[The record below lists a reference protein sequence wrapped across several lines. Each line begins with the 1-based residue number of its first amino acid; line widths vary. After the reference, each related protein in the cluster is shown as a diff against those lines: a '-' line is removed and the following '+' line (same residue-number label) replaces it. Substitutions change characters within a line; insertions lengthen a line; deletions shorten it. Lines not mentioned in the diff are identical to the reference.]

1 MTNFYP
7 DKISRKRFV
16 TPENA
21 VLFIPVISSLLLSL
35 TVALT
40 FIIPQFI
47 KISDKKSTIKFLN
60 EKVSLI
66 PLYKQK
72 SKEVKKIKTNALKQ
86 QGRLLNLVAGEKE
99 LKTVLNKIN
108 EIAIEEKISIM
119 EVEPI
124 FDIKQTQRSGGKVLQ
139 IKDNLLQ
146 PSVEKYSTNLI
157 VNGNFQSILN
167 LLRKIEMLETFII
180 TDDMEIDSKNNS
192 NQDTKIR
199 MKIKLSAYGKKD
211 IAVINHQKKR

>member
-7 DKISRKRFV
+7 NKISQKRFV

-21 VLFIPVISSLLLSL
+21 VLFIPIISSLLLSL
-35 TVALT
+35 TLALT

-47 KISDKKSTIKFLN
+47 KISEKKSTIKFLN

-72 SKEVKKIKTNALKQ
+72 SKEAIEIKTNALKQ

-119 EVEPI
+119 EVKPI
-124 FDIKQTQRSGGKVLQ
+124 FDTKKTQRSGGKVLQ

-146 PSVEKYSTNLI
+146 PSVEKYSINLI
-157 VNGNFQSILN
+157 VNGKFQSILN

-180 TDDMEIDSKNNS
+180 TDDMVIDSVNNS

-199 MKIKLSAYGKKD
+199 MKIKLSAYGKKE